1 MSFAL
6 EHVTKEFGDGANVM
20 RALDGVSLTAR
31 GSEFLTLVGPSGC
44 GKTTLLK
51 IIAGLVPATSGR
63 ILFDESATVGL
74 RTSLVFQDH
83 GLLPWYTVLEN
94 VTLGLRFQHV
104 DRAEAREKARH
115 FIVQVGLER
124 FLKHHPHELSIGM
137 RQRVGIARAFVAN
150 PQILLLDEP
159 FGSLDAQTKLVLQ
172 QELLRIWQEHRKLV
186 VHVTHD
192 IEEAILLSDRI
203 LVMSGRPGK
212 IREEIAVPFAR
223 PRTLEVL
230 NTNTAGEIRRRIWD
244 ALEDEVRRSLCV
256 PASMTV

>member
-1 MSFAL
+1 MSFAV
-6 EHVTKEFGDGANVM
+6 HDITKEYGAGSNRTV
-20 RALDGVSLTAR
+20 ALAGVSLAAR
-31 GSEFLTLVGPSGC
+31 GAEFLSIVGPSGC

-51 IIAGLVPATSGR
+51 IVAGLIEPTSGR
-63 ILFDESATVGL
+63 ISFDVPATPKKL

-83 GLLPWYTVLEN
+83 GLLPWYDVLEN
-94 VTLGLRFQHV
+94 VALGLRFQ
-104 DRAEAREKARH
+104 DGRREAAREKARH

-124 FLKHHPHELSIGM
+124 FLHHHPHELSIGM
-137 RQRVGIARAFVAN
+137 RQRVGIARAFVAD
-150 PQILLLDEP
+150 PEILLLDEP

-203 LVMSGRPGK
+203 VVMSGRPGR

-223 PRTLEVL
+223 PRSLDVL
-230 NTNTAGEIRRRIWD
+230 DRADATKIRHRIWSI
-244 ALEDEVRRSLCV
+244 LEEEVRQSLWV
-256 PASMTV
+256 PQ